1 MADTPNTDQPMTVE
15 AATARRAEMVAD
27 PAFVERYL
35 SGGIPER
42 DEMLKV
48 STALSIDPANS
59 AQSFQTEQQISTL
72 KNIADLSDDHIAEI
86 RSGRAV
92 TREERTFAEN
102 LKAQLMRILSAR
114 VPSRRNDARRSRFP
128 RQGPG
133 NAGIYRGCCQQSVLS
148 PADGLV
154 EAGLCGIYRDGAD
167 DINFLEAFDDVRRI
181 VSNESITIKQRLLAI
196 GKRMEL
202 RVAND
207 DSRARTGASSG
218 LPCGP

>member
-92 TREERTFAEN
+92 TRGAHLRREPE
-102 LKAQLMRILSAR
+102 ISAHAGQKLH
-114 VPSRRNDARRSRFP
+114 PKISRWR
-128 RQGPG
+128 PG
-133 NAGIYRGCCQQSVLS
+133 S
-148 PADGLV
+148 
-154 EAGLCGIYRDGAD
+154 
-167 DINFLEAFDDVRRI
+167 
-181 VSNESITIKQRLLAI
+181 SN
-196 GKRMEL
+196 
-202 RVAND
+202 
-207 DSRARTGASSG
+207 
-218 LPCGP
+218 